1 MIAQIV
7 EHIRDA
13 DESDKARF
21 LQLREMCAALGIKP
35 SDLMEA
41 GLSVRKMWFLTDT
54 DLSLWARDRF

>member
-21 LQLREMCAALGIKP
+21 SQLREMCAALDIKP
-35 SDLMEA
+35 SDLIEA
-41 GLSVRKMWFLTDT
+41 GLSARKMFFLIEPNYGVSGDH
-54 DLSLWARDRF
+54 DE

>member
-21 LQLREMCAALGIKP
+21 SQLREMCAALDIKP
-35 SDLMEA
+35 SDLIEA
-41 GLSVRKMWFLTDT
+41 GLSARKMFFLIEPNYGV
-54 DLSLWARDRF
+54 LVKDRF